1 MPYEIDLIRASQ
13 ADRLVEPIY
22 LGVKEFGTFQE
33 NGSALP
39 LPLRPWR
46 SDADTY
52 YSIIDKDEDT
62 TDELEFVAD
71 GNKIQIGGGEEFDT
85 KLIRPG
91 DTINVTGT
99 TDNNGDFTIDTV
111 TDKEEII
118 VEESVTDETPTGA
131 EIRASG
137 DIPHQSGTNLDNY
150 SFGDSQAE
158 PIYNLRW
165 HHFID
170 NINGQPKQIFICDR
184 VLLVNCSWN
193 HINGSDFIF
202 GKNVT
207 IDGITFLC
215 RSLTGGWGDRDWHN
229 DGRYRGG
236 ALPNEWD
243 RYIMNGVDQDGGPFF
258 TGAPEPHNDDYLD
271 GGQRGNNS
279 ARRREHNQAWNWLDV
294 YTWCQEEVV
303 YDASLRAVRGSH
315 SARRWAPVS
324 SSSTVAPPSGFRPA
338 LLL

>member
-1 MPYEIDLIRASQ
+1 MYEIDLIRASQ

-33 NGSALP
+33 NESALP

-52 YSIIDKDEDT
+52 YSIIDTDT
-62 TDELEFVAD
+62 GTSDNITFIAD
-71 GNKIQIGGGEEFDT
+71 GNRITISTEEFDT

-91 DTINVTGT
+91 DAINVTGT
-99 TDNNGDFTIDTV
+99 TNNNGNFTISTV
-111 TDKEEII
+111 EGKDEIT
-118 VEESVTDETPTGA
+118 VDESITDESPTGVT
-131 EIRASG
+131 IRALG

-158 PIYNLRW
+158 PVYNLRW

-184 VLLVNCSWN
+184 VLLVICSWN

-243 RYIMNGVDQDGGPFF
+243 RYVMNGVDQEGGPFF

-271 GGQRGNNS
+271 GDQRGNNS
-279 ARRREHNQAWNWLDV
+279 ARRREHNQAWNWLDM
-294 YTWCQEEVV
+294 YTWCQEEIVF
-303 YDASLRAVRGSH
+303 DASRRASRGSR
-315 SARRWAPVS
+315 SARGWYRYIAS
-324 SSSTVAPPSGFRPA
+324 FTYAYIGFRPA